1 MEKIKD
7 NIKGSKGK
15 STSYTQGNY
24 RKAVTA
30 DFSAETLKAR
40 RHLHNVFKVMKGKNL
55 QQRIHYQARL
65 SFRFDGQSKNFVD
78 KQKFR
83 NQHHQTNIKKQK
95 MLNGPP
101 LGEKEKATTRNVKIR
116 EGKSSGKGQ

>member
-55 QQRIHYQARL
+55 QPRILYLARL
-65 SFRFDGQSKNFVD
+65 SFKFDRKIKSFID
-78 KQKFR
+78 KQYLKEFSTTKPTLK
-83 NQHHQTNIKKQK
+83 NKKC
-95 MLNGPP
+95 
-101 LGEKEKATTRNVKIR
+101 
-116 EGKSSGKGQ
+116 